1 MGFLRKIFKGKPSGS
16 TAAAVEEPACLHVTL
31 VPRWDNAEDI
41 GKNDKA
47 SSFICEA
54 CKQSF
59 TGDVARSLLAD
70 EKRRVA
76 AVLAEEAEAKN
87 S

>member
-1 MGFLRKIFKGKPSGS
+1 MGFLRKIFKAKPSG
-16 TAAAVEEPACLHVTL
+16 TAADVEEPACLHVAL

-59 TGDVARSLLAD
+59 MGDVARSLLAD